1 MSLAEAKWLNHQSHA
16 IGLVV
21 DVVVAGGS
29 NVYVPS
35 PRTLDP

>member
-1 MSLAEAKWLNHQSHA
+1 MSLAKATSLDYQFRA

-21 DVVVAGGS
+21 EDVVAGGS

-35 PRTLDP
+35 PRTLDS